1 MKNFFKTKRN
11 RIIVL
16 CLSLVC
22 MTALF
27 MDKNASA
34 FPFWTIFVDG
44 AEKTFELYSQQKSEQ
59 YAKSEFGAAMKADG
73 YGYSGEAAAQFAS
86 DPGVD
91 HILRVWC
98 GFYPFMFATCE
109 VTSPSL
115 GVFVISTDGRIL
127 QHY

>member
-1 MKNFFKTKRN
+1 MNLLLKKN

-22 MTALF
+22 MAAVY
-27 MDKNASA
+27 MNNKASA
-34 FPFWTIFVDG
+34 FPFHTVMTDEG
-44 AEKTFELYSQQKSEQ
+44 EKTFELFSQQKSKQ
-59 YAKSEFGAAMKADG
+59 YAKTDFATAIQAQGINNTASGSGSAN
-73 YGYSGEAAAQFAS
+73 YSS

-98 GFYPFMFATCE
+98 GYFPFMFATCE
-109 VTSPSL
+109 ITSSAL

-127 QHY
+127 QKF